1 MRQSSLVTLA
11 EKYLQCLNDV
21 LSRLRKYEKKYGMPT
36 EKFIKKWK
44 SGKIP
49 EPENHDTLVD
59 FMNWEEDYELFLEI
73 TRKLRDIIKNQ
84 GED

>member
-1 MRQSSLVTLA
+1 
-11 EKYLQCLNDV
+11 
-21 LSRLRKYEKKYGMPT
+21 MPT